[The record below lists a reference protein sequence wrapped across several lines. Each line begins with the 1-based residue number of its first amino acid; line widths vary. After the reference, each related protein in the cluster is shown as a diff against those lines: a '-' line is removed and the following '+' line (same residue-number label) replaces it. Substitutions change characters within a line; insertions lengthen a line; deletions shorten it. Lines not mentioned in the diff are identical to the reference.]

1 MPYPLPLCPARE
13 EASPHPGAG
22 SVLPT
27 LLRWHEVQIWG
38 QERLLVVHAGAS
50 EGCLAMSTLGE
61 RALLVPERQA
71 GSIVAAGLT
80 RW

>member
-1 MPYPLPLCPARE
+1 M
-13 EASPHPGAG
+13 
-22 SVLPT
+22 
-27 LLRWHEVQIWG
+27 
-38 QERLLVVHAGAS
+38 VHAGAS

-61 RALLVPERQA
+61 RALLVPEWQA

>member
-1 MPYPLPLCPARE
+1 M
-13 EASPHPGAG
+13 
-22 SVLPT
+22 
-27 LLRWHEVQIWG
+27 
-38 QERLLVVHAGAS
+38 VHAGAS
-50 EGCLAMSTLGE
+50 EGCLTMSTLGE